1 MYLNINHDKHIWPTK
16 NRVNMRLFLHFLVFY
31 LLQQEMAPVPKAVE
45 FARKLAEKHLFRHVT
60 VENLFE
66 DGNHLYRV
74 LDDDLI
80 VVSQCHNIS
89 RGISTLKPKPLAE
102 NCVKTKVSVQCNI

>member
-1 MYLNINHDKHIWPTK
+1 MAYEEQSEHEVISAFLGLLSSATRLHVIHI
-16 NRVNMRLFLHFLVFY
+16 VA
-31 LLQQEMAPVPKAVE
+31 EMAPVPKAVE